1 MRQDFKKMKAS
12 LKGKCIAL
20 EQNKYSKCIFIKAA
34 RVFSKMLYKQ
44 EQSLPDTQLKDFMY
58 LCLQDK

>member
-44 EQSLPDTQLKDFMY
+44 EQSLPDT
-58 LCLQDK
+58 